1 MAVSVDL
8 AKLNVQIQTSDI
20 ATGVSRLDDF
30 ASSAESAEKSVTRLT
45 RSSAGMEQAASRLKS
60 ALAGLGIGLS
70 FNAAMRSA
78 ADFETS
84 IINLAK
90 VSDRPLDQM
99 RSKIMDL
106 DSSLGSYTEL
116 AQGYYQVMSAG
127 VTDAAASMDMLTASS
142 MAAKAA
148 QVTQADSIRALTSLM
163 TGFSGQIKNAADAS
177 DLLFSIER
185 YGKTSVRELVSVVG
199 DLASTARIAKIS
211 ANDMAA
217 AFSIITQ
224 TTGSTPVAAT
234 QVRSLFMNIANP
246 SELMQKTLKGM
257 GTNATEFF
265 STNTLMDA
273 LKKLQVEAQKT
284 GRTIGAMFTDREAK
298 VAAENLFTLWAML
311 WNHSARMVSM
321 FTAACLF
328 PCAILHLT

>member
-1 MAVSVDL
+1 
-8 AKLNVQIQTSDI
+8 
-20 ATGVSRLDDF
+20 
-30 ASSAESAEKSVTRLT
+30 
-45 RSSAGMEQAASRLKS
+45 
-60 ALAGLGIGLS
+60 
-70 FNAAMRSA
+70 MRSA
-78 ADFETS
+78 ADLETS

-127 VTDAAASMDMLTASS
+127 VTAAASMDMLTASS

-163 TGFSGQIKNAADAS
+163 TGFSGQFKNAADAS

-185 YGKTSVRELVSVVG
+185 YGKTSVRELVPVVG

-224 TTGSTPVAAT
+224 TAGSTPVAAT
-234 QVRSLFMNIANP
+234 QMRSLFMNIANP

-284 GRTIGAMFTDREAK
+284 GKTIGAMFTDRKAK

-321 FTAACLF
+321 FAAARLF
-328 PCAILHLT
+328 PSAILHLT